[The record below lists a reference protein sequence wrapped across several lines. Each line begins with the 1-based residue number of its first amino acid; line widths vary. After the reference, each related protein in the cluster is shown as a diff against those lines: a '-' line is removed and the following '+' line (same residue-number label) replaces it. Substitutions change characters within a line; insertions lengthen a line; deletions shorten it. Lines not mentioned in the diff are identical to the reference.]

1 MVCAKKSQGLSLN
14 MIVIGAIA
22 LVILVILITI
32 LVSNMRSQD
41 EQRAGVYNTVDLIEW
56 CKCAKI
62 VAPNI
67 PNAKTRCEPVESLV
81 GEFSKSANGVSIKV
95 GDDTLKVDTVATT
108 TTESLDETCGELD
121 G

>member
-22 LVILVILITI
+22 LVVLVILITI

-41 EQRAGVYNTVDLIEW
+41 EQRAGVYSTVDLIEW

-62 VAPNI
+62 VAPNDGY
-67 PNAKTRCEPVESLV
+67 ARTMCEPVESLV
-81 GEFSKSANGVSIKV
+81 GEFGEGADTGGGVVIASSIPV
-95 GDDTLKVDTVATT
+95 DLKK
-108 TTESLDETCGELD
+108 TCGDL
-121 G
+121 GG

>member
-56 CKCAKI
+56 CKCAKV
-62 VAPNI
+62 VAPNN
-67 PNAKTRCEPVESLV
+67 PQAKTRCEPVESLV
-81 GEFSKSANGVSIKV
+81 GEFGKSANGVSNE
-95 GDDTLKVDTVATT
+95 GETLGADTVATT
-108 TTESLDETCGELD
+108 TTASLDETCGDL
-121 G
+121 GG